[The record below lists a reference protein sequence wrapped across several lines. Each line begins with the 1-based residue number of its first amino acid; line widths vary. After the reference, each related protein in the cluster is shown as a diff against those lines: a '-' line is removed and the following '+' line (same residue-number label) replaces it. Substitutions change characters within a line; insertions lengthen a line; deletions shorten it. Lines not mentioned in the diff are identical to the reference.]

1 MSFSR
6 KIANYSVTYS
16 HFTFPPRRIQRNEK
30 YMRAR
35 LCLDETPT
43 NLEEPEAKRS
53 KTADLSPSPE
63 SVSPDWKRWMVG
75 LGRSGDLVFGS
86 KSQDGI
92 RTTERPSLESLNG
105 IRLLDA
111 KREAHIKTRD
121 LQSFKTTFNHMSGDI
136 LKGLDW
142 SNVLVAGG
150 MILAA
155 LTSTTLEDEEK
166 AKAADLE

>member
-1 MSFSR
+1 
-6 KIANYSVTYS
+6 
-16 HFTFPPRRIQRNEK
+16 
-30 YMRAR
+30 
-35 LCLDETPT
+35 
-43 NLEEPEAKRS
+43 
-53 KTADLSPSPE
+53 
-63 SVSPDWKRWMVG
+63 MVG